1 MRVTPIRVLAV
12 AVMATVIAL
21 GCTQGKEI
29 TEPDGEIPLWE
40 SVYPHSVVLH
50 ALEATIQL
58 QTVDSTGAPVAV
70 PGIQWRSLDPA
81 VALVNG
87 AGLVEAVA
95 AGDARIVSESET
107 NADTALV
114 HVQQDVYSVSVSPVG
129 TTLAIGGTQTV
140 TVTTRDSTGHEIFGR
155 PVEWSSSSDAIA
167 TVSGAGVITGRAAG
181 SATITAKVDKAT
193 ATVAVTV
200 TSAPPAPVASVSVA
214 PATASITVG
223 GTRQLSATLRD
234 ASGNVLTGR
243 AVEWSTSASA
253 VATVSSGGLVTARAA
268 GLATITAR
276 SEGVSGTAAITVTAP
291 PTNLTTYY
299 VSPTGSDANPG
310 TESAPFRT
318 IQRAADLVQP
328 GNEVIV
334 EDGTWTDTDGDGS
347 VVNINRGG
355 TAAAPVVFRSR
366 NRWGAKLDGQNGR
379 AAQGIDFNNGIGWVR
394 VEGFEIFGVANVGSP
409 STGRGSAS
417 GVDAYDGGHDSW
429 IVGNHI
435 HHVGNVCT
443 LSTNT
448 NGQVGIFVQQPNL
461 TIEENLIHDIGRFF
475 PGENGCSYSGFTG
488 YMTLDHGIYLNGGSP
503 GADGA
508 LIRNNIFY
516 TTRHGWAVQWYP
528 GSLDNIRV
536 LNNTFAY
543 SNPNKSY
550 TAIVLDANI
559 SNSSIINN
567 VFYNPEGGKTIEA
580 AGFGGSIT
588 IANNI
593 TTGSAMTDRSSIP
606 SGMAM
611 SNNRLNTDALLVN
624 PAGGDFHLQAGSPA
638 IDAGQTL
645 TLVPLDFERRA
656 RPRGAGFD
664 IGALER

>member
-1 MRVTPIRVLAV
+1 VLSAAVLA
-12 AVMATVIAL
+12 AL
-21 GCTQGKEI
+21 LVVGCTTGKEVV
-29 TEPDGEIPLWE
+29 EPDGEIPSWE
-40 SVYPHSVVLH
+40 SVHPHSAVLH

-58 QTVDSTGAPVAV
+58 QTVDSNGTPVAV
-70 PGIQWRSLDPA
+70 PGIEWRSLEPG
-81 VALVNG
+81 VAQVNG

-95 AGDARIVSESET
+95 AGDARIVSESDT
-107 NADTALV
+107 HADTALV
-114 HVQQDVYSVSVSPVG
+114 HVQQDVYSVSVSPLSA
-129 TTLAIGGTQTV
+129 TLAINGTQTV
-140 TVTTRDSTGHEIFGR
+140 TATSRDSTGHEIFGR
-155 PVEWSSSSDAIA
+155 TVTWTSSADATA
-167 TVSGAGVITGRAAG
+167 TVSGAGLVTGRAAG
-181 SATITAKVDKAT
+181 TATITAKVDKAT
-193 ATVAVTV
+193 ATMTVTV
-200 TSAPPAPVASVSVA
+200 TSAPPAPVASVSLS

-223 GTRQLSATLRD
+223 GTRQLTPTLRD

-243 AVEWSTSASA
+243 AVEWSTNASA
-253 VATVSSGGLVTARAA
+253 IATVSSGGLVAARAA
-268 GLATITAR
+268 GSATITAR
-276 SEGVSGTAAITVTAP
+276 SEGVSGTAVITVTAP

-299 VSPTGSDANPG
+299 VSPSGSDANPG

-318 IQRAADLVQP
+318 IQKAADVVQP

-347 VVNINRGG
+347 IVNIDRGG
-355 TAAAPVVFRSR
+355 TSASPIVFRSR
-366 NRWGAKLDGQNGR
+366 NKWGAKLDGQNGQ

-409 STGRGSAS
+409 RGSAS

-429 IVGNHI
+429 VVGNHI
-435 HHVGNVCT
+435 HHIGRVCT
-443 LSTNT
+443 NSGNT
-448 NGQVGIFVQQPNL
+448 NGEVGIFVQQPNL

-475 PGENGCSYSGFTG
+475 PGENGCSYTGGFTG
-488 YMTLDHGIYLNGGSP
+488 YQTLDHGIYLNGGSP

-516 TTRHGWAVQWYP
+516 NTRHGWAIQWYP
-528 GSLDNIRV
+528 GTLDNIRV

-543 SNPNKSY
+543 GNPNKNY
-550 TAIVLDANI
+550 THIVLDADI

-567 VFYNPEGGKTIEA
+567 IFYNPEAGETIEA
-580 AGFGGSIT
+580 GGFEGAIT

-593 TTGSAMTDRSSIP
+593 TTGSAMSDRSTVP
-606 SGMAM
+606 SGMTLT
-611 SNNRLNTDALLVN
+611 NNRLNTDALFVN
-624 PAGGDFHLQAGSPA
+624 AAGGDFHLQAGSPA